1 MTGGEGGLQLHYG
14 LGAGPFSSGI
24 EHRSR
29 FTLKVGPAS
38 LLSCPASLLSCTPV
52 TLLSP
57 ALKEDGWFVLNSG
70 VPVPATKAQFM
81 EVLSDIEVGPWRV
94 SQ

>member
-52 TLLSP
+52 TLLKPCSQGRR
-57 ALKEDGWFVLNSG
+57 LVR
-70 VPVPATKAQFM
+70 AQ
-81 EVLSDIEVGPWRV
+81 LWRAGAGH
-94 SQ
+94 

>member
-29 FTLKVGPAS
+29 FTLKVG
-38 LLSCPASLLSCTPV
+38 PASLLSCTPV